1 MRTPCNSFPSLRDA
15 IDVGGTPSGYLI
27 GAEHRTALGDL
38 RRGSAIACGVE
49 KLRGRSVLIA
59 LADPFLAALA
69 LIEFDGLARRITL
82 YPPDLALEHL
92 PYVMRYAEVDA
103 VVSDGSFLGRA
114 SIGAAHHALVSPALI
129 PRVHASQERLPTEWI
144 LLTSGTTGRPKMVL
158 HTLAS
163 LAGAIDARES
173 FVPSSRG
180 ARGVR
185 TPLAPR
191 EDREVIW
198 GTFYDIR
205 RYGGLQIY
213 LRAVL
218 TRSSLVLTG
227 PHEPVANFLQRA
239 GEAGVTHISGTPSHW
254 RRALMTAEA
263 DRIAPRYIRLS
274 GEIADQGILNSLH
287 AFYPNAEISHAF
299 ATTEAGVAF
308 DVRDA
313 LSGFPARM
321 LTGTSGVDLK
331 VVDATLRVR
340 SSRTAERYLG
350 ENPPALKD
358 PESFVDTGDVLELRD
373 GRYHFQGRRDGVINV
388 GGLKVHPE
396 EVEAVLNRH
405 PQVRLSLVKTKK
417 NPITGALVVA
427 DVLLK
432 DSSTPEGEQARELQ
446 QTIRQFCRESLA
458 PHKVPTAIT
467 FVPALAISETGK
479 LVRRHA

>member
-1 MRTPCNSFPSLRDA
+1 
-15 IDVGGTPSGYLI
+15 LI

-38 RRGSAIACGVE
+38 LQGSVIASGAE
-49 KLRGRSVLIA
+49 DLRGGSVLIA
-59 LADPFLAALA
+59 AADPFLVALA
-69 LIEFDGLARRITL
+69 LIELDGLARRLTL

-92 PYVMRYAEVDA
+92 PYVMRHAEVDA
-103 VVSDGSFLGRA
+103 VVSDGSFLSGV
-114 SIGAAHHALVSPALI
+114 SIGAAQHAICSPALVQ
-129 PRVHASQERLPTEWI
+129 RFHAGTGRLPTEWI

-163 LAGAIDARES
+163 LAGAIGASES
-173 FVPSSRG
+173 H
-180 ARGVR
+180 
-185 TPLAPR
+185 T
-191 EDREVIW
+191 EVIW

-218 TRSSLVLTG
+218 TRSSLLLTG
-227 PHEPVANFLQRA
+227 PREPVANYLQRA

-254 RRALMTAEA
+254 RRALMSPEA
-263 DRIAPRYIRLS
+263 DRITPRYVRLS
-274 GEIADQGILNSLH
+274 GEIADQAILNSLH
-287 AFYPNAEISHAF
+287 SFYPDAEMSHAF

-313 LSGFPARM
+313 LSGFPPSM
-321 LTGTSGVDLK
+321 LTDTSGVDMK
-331 VVDATLRVR
+331 VVDGTLRIR
-340 SSRTAERYLG
+340 SNRTAERYLG
-350 ENPPALKD
+350 ENPPALRD
-358 PESFVDTGDVLELRD
+358 LEGFVDTGDALELRD

-432 DSSTPEGEQARELQ
+432 DPSTPEGEQARALQ
-446 QTIRQFCRESLA
+446 QTIKQFCRESLA
-458 PHKVPTAIT
+458 PHKVPAAIS
-467 FVPALAISETGK
+467 FVPALAIAETGK

>member
-1 MRTPCNSFPSLRDA
+1 MRTPCHSFPSLRDA
-15 IDVGGTPSGYLI
+15 IDVGGPPPPGYLI
-27 GAEHRTALGDL
+27 GAEHRTPLGDL
-38 RRGSAIACGVE
+38 LQGSVLVSGVE
-49 KLRGRSVLIA
+49 NLRGRSVLIA
-59 LADPFLAALA
+59 SADPFLVALA
-69 LIEFDGLARRITL
+69 LIELDGLARRMTL

-92 PYVMRYAEVDA
+92 PYVMRNAEVDA
-103 VVSDGSFLGRA
+103 VVSDGSFLSGA
-114 SIGAAHHALVSPALI
+114 SIGAVQHALCTPVLV
-129 PRVHASQERLPTEWI
+129 PRVHASQERPPTEWTGSTEWI

-163 LAGAIDARES
+163 LSGAIGAGAS
-173 FVPSSRG
+173 P
-180 ARGVR
+180 
-185 TPLAPR
+185 T
-191 EDREVIW
+191 EVIW

-218 TRSSLVLTG
+218 TRSSLLLTG
-227 PHEPVANFLQRA
+227 PQEPVANFLQRA

-254 RRALMTAEA
+254 RRALMSPEA
-263 DRIAPRYIRLS
+263 VRIAPRYIRLS
-274 GEIADQGILNSLH
+274 GEIADQAILNSLRS
-287 AFYPNAEISHAF
+287 FYPDAEISHAF

-308 DVRDA
+308 DVRDS
-313 LSGFPARM
+313 LSGFPASM

-331 VVDATLRVR
+331 VVDETLRVR

-350 ENPPALKD
+350 ENPPALRD
-358 PESFVDTGDVLELRD
+358 PEGFVDTGDVLELRD

-432 DSSTPEGEQARELQ
+432 DPSTPEGEQARELQ
-446 QTIRQFCRESLA
+446 QTIKQFCRESLA
-458 PHKVPTAIT
+458 PHKVPAAIS

>member
-1 MRTPCNSFPSLRDA
+1 MKTPCHRFPRLRDA
-15 IDVGGTPSGYLI
+15 IDVGTPPAGYLVGVDHRI
-27 GAEHRTALGDL
+27 SLGAL
-38 RRGSAIACGVE
+38 RQGSAIASAALN
-49 KLRGRSVLIA
+49 LRGRSVLIA
-59 LADPFLAALA
+59 SADQFLTALA
-69 LIEFDGLARRITL
+69 LIELDGQARRMTL

-103 VVSDGSFLGRA
+103 VVSDGSFLGGA
-114 SIGAAHHALVSPALI
+114 SIGAAQHFICTPELV

-163 LAGAIDARES
+163 LTGAIGASES
-173 FVPSSRG
+173 H
-180 ARGVR
+180 
-185 TPLAPR
+185 T
-191 EDREVIW
+191 EVIW

-218 TRSSLVLTG
+218 TRSSLLLTG
-227 PHEPVANFLQRA
+227 PRELVANFLQRA

-254 RRALMTAEA
+254 RRALMSPEA

-274 GEIADQGILNSLH
+274 GEIADQAILNSLRS
-287 AFYPNAEISHAF
+287 FYPDAEISHAF

-313 LSGFPARM
+313 LSGFPASM
-321 LTGTSGVDLK
+321 LTGTRGVDLK

-350 ENPPALKD
+350 ENPPVLKD
-358 PESFVDTGDVLELRD
+358 PEGFVDTGDVLELRD

-432 DSSTPEGEQARELQ
+432 DPSTPEGEQARALQ
-446 QTIRQFCRESLA
+446 QTIKQFCRESLA
-458 PHKVPTAIT
+458 PHKVPAAIS

-479 LVRRHA
+479 LVRRHG

>member
-1 MRTPCNSFPSLRDA
+1 MSTPCNIFPSLRDA
-15 IDVGGTPSGYLI
+15 INVGPAPPPGYLI

-38 RRGSAIACGVE
+38 LQGSAIASGVE
-49 KLRGRSVLIA
+49 NLRKRSVLIA
-59 LADPFLAALA
+59 SADPFLMALA
-69 LIEFDGLARRITL
+69 LIECDGLARRMTL
-82 YPPDLALEHL
+82 FPPDLALEQL

-103 VVSDGSFLGRA
+103 VVTDGNFLSGA
-114 SIGAAHHALVSPALI
+114 AIGAAQHAICTPRLV
-129 PRVHASQERLPTEWI
+129 PRACGSQERLPTEWV

-163 LAGAIDARES
+163 LAGAIDASES
-173 FVPSSRG
+173 PPHPTFSPSGGEGRVSG
-180 ARGVR
+180 
-185 TPLAPR
+185 
-191 EDREVIW
+191 VIW

-218 TRSSLVLTG
+218 TRSSLLLTG
-227 PHEPVANFLQRA
+227 PQEPVANFLQRA

-254 RRALMTAEA
+254 RRALMSPEA

-274 GEIADQGILNSLH
+274 GEIADQAILSSLRS
-287 AFYPNAEISHAF
+287 FYPDAQISHAF

-308 DVRDA
+308 DVRDS
-313 LSGFPARM
+313 LPGFPATM
-321 LTGTSGVDLK
+321 LTGTPGVDMS

-340 SSRTAERYLG
+340 SSRTAQRYLG

-358 PESFVDTGDVLELRD
+358 SEGFVDTRDVLYLRD
-373 GRYHFQGRRDGVINV
+373 GRYYFQGRRDGVINV
-388 GGLKVHPE
+388 GGLKVYPE

-432 DSSTPEGEQARELQ
+432 AASPPQAEQARELQ
-446 QTIRQFCRESLA
+446 KTIKQFCRESLA
-458 PHKVPTAIT
+458 PHKVPAAIS

-479 LVRRHA
+479 LVRPHG